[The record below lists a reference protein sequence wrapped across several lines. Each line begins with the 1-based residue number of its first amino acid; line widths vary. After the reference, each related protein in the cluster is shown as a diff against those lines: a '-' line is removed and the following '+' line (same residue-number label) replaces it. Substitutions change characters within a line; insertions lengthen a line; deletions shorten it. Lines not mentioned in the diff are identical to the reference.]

1 MKKIYYLLLLALPL
15 VLQSCFKDDD
25 DIFDKSASQRM
36 EERLVHDQQVLMG
49 ATNGWIMEYFPEKKQ
64 SYGGYTMFVKFGDN
78 NAVTVASE
86 KGKADQ
92 TETCLLY
99 TSPSPRDA

>member
-36 EERLVHDQQVLMG
+36 EERRVHDQQVLM
-49 ATNGWIMEYFPEKKQ
+49 
-64 SYGGYTMFVKFGDN
+64 
-78 NAVTVASE
+78 
-86 KGKADQ
+86 
-92 TETCLLY
+92 
-99 TSPSPRDA
+99 

>member
-25 DIFDKSASQRM
+25 DIYDKSASQRM

-64 SYGGYTMFVKFGDN
+64 DSFALAKINSKNRATLF
-78 NAVTVASE
+78 ATH
-86 KGKADQ
+86 
-92 TETCLLY
+92 
-99 TSPSPRDA
+99 PSISARIERLRDM